1 MKDAWIVYSKFIMD
15 KKNKNGDKDLVIN
28 EAKEKYNL
36 DIDLVCAHD
45 FYVACDER
53 GNKLY
58 YKGKLLNEIP
68 KFIVFRKYDIYLA
81 RQFELMGSVVMNS
94 SQSMVDARNKMKTY
108 QILAKNNIRI
118 PKTLYIVCGVSRK
131 YFNYNEVKEYFNS
144 EKFVMKYSTGARG
157 NGVFL
162 ITNEEEFNNCAKK
175 NHELVIFQEYIESS
189 FGKDIRCYVI
199 GGKFIG
205 CAIRQSSGSDFRSNL
220 AQGGSAIKF
229 EAPEKVKEIAIKSA
243 EALNLDVCGVDVLFG
258 ENDYLVCEVNS
269 LPGFK
274 SLNGTTNIRGNDALL
289 ELINE
294 KVNR

>member
-68 KFIVFRKYDIYLA
+68 KYIVFRKYDIYLA

-131 YFNYNEVKEYFNS
+131 YFKSEFDINDIDIHKLEILCPDDESMDLCIDIIKTNPECDYFSSVNKKAI
-144 EKFVMKYSTGARG
+144 EIY
-157 NGVFL
+157 L
-162 ITNEEEFNNCAKK
+162 KK
-175 NHELVIFQEYIESS
+175 NT
-189 FGKDIRCYVI
+189 K
-199 GGKFIG
+199 
-205 CAIRQSSGSDFRSNL
+205 
-220 AQGGSAIKF
+220 GSAILKIAEHLDIKIENTYAF
-229 EAPEKVKEIAIKSA
+229 GDGKNDIEMLSTVGCGIAMGNANDEVKKYADEITESVHNDGVAVGIKK
-243 EALNLDVCGVDVLFG
+243 
-258 ENDYLVCEVNS
+258 YIY
-269 LPGFK
+269 K
-274 SLNGTTNIRGNDALL
+274 NI
-289 ELINE
+289 
-294 KVNR
+294 